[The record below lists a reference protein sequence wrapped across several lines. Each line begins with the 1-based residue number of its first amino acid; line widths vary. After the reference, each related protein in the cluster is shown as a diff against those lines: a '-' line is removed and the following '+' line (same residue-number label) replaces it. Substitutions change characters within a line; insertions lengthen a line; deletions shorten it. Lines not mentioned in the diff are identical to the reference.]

1 MNQKNDSVVFM
12 RATPLPF
19 LAPALL
25 GALLAVG
32 VPLVTL
38 LPLSTVDW
46 NLISPLEWGHGDNFT
61 RVLGDAQF
69 ISSLATTLVIAFVA
83 TALQIF
89 LGGVM
94 GYYLSSWTRS
104 MKVLAAVF
112 LLPWMAAPVAIAVAW
127 KWILAPTG
135 GLLSESLGF
144 RQDLLTNPATAPLVV
159 AGVIAWAGIGYT
171 ALFVAS
177 GLRSIPR
184 HTLDAAR
191 LDGAGP
197 ARLFWEIQLPQ
208 MRRIAFFLVVTV
220 TLASLNVY
228 DVVYVLTGG
237 GPSGATAM
245 ATFTIT
251 QTALTTFQVGES
263 AAMAIIFT
271 LVELAV
277 IAVEYLIYRLLTR
290 RFV

>member
-12 RATPLPF
+12 RATPFVF
-19 LAPALL
+19 LSPALL

-32 VPLVTL
+32 IPLL
-38 LPLSTVDW
+38 ALIPLSLVEWD
-46 NLISPLEWGHGDNFT
+46 LIGPLEWGRGENLSE
-61 RVLGDAQF
+61 VLGDRLF
-69 ISSLATTLVIAFVA
+69 LSSLGTTLLIAAVATTLQILLGSVI
-83 TALQIF
+83 
-89 LGGVM
+89 
-94 GYYLSSWTRS
+94 GYYLSTWTRS
-104 MKVLAAVF
+104 MKVIAAVF
-112 LLPWMAAPVAIAVAW
+112 LMPWMAAPVALAVAW

-135 GLLSESLGF
+135 GFVSESLGF

-159 AGVIAWAGIGYT
+159 SCVLAWAGIGYT

-184 HTLDAAR
+184 HILDAAR

-197 ARLFWEIQLPQ
+197 HRMFWSIQLPQ
-208 MRRIAFFLVVTV
+208 MRRLVFFLVVTV
-220 TLASLNVY
+220 TLASLNTY

-237 GPSGATAM
+237 GPDGATAM
-245 ATFTIT
+245 ATYTIT

-271 LVELAV
+271 LLEIAV
-277 IAVEYLIYRLLTR
+277 IAGEYLIYRLLTR
-290 RFV
+290 RFG

>member
-1 MNQKNDSVVFM
+1 MNQRNDSVVFM
-12 RATPLPF
+12 RAKPLLF

-32 VPLVTL
+32 IPLVTL
-38 LPLSTVDW
+38 LPLSTVEW
-46 NLISPLEWGHGDNFT
+46 NLISPLDWGHWDNFA
-61 RVLGDAQF
+61 RVLGNPQF
-69 ISSLATTLVIAFVA
+69 TDSLGTTLVIAFCA
-83 TALQIF
+83 SALQLL
-89 LGGVM
+89 LGGVI
-94 GYYLSSWTRS
+94 GYYLSVWTRS
-104 MKVLAAVF
+104 MKVLAALF

-135 GLLSESLGF
+135 GLLSESMGF
-144 RQDLLTNPATAPLVV
+144 RQDLLTNPATAPVVV
-159 AGVIAWAGIGYT
+159 ACVIAWAGTGYT

-191 LDGAGP
+191 IDGAGP
-197 ARLFWEIQLPQ
+197 SRLFWNIQLPQ

-228 DVVYVLTGG
+228 DLVYVLTGG

-271 LVELAV
+271 VVELAV
-277 IAVEYLIYRLLTR
+277 IAVEYLFYRLLTR
-290 RFV
+290 RFD